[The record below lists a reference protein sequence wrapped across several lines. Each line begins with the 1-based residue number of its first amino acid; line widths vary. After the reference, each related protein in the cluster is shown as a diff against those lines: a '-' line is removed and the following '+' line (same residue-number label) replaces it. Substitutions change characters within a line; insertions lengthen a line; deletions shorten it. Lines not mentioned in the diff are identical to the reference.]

1 MSVGAQAFYR
11 VTQTIKDELVSNVN
25 VNTVTY
31 GDITRIDLSK
41 QTIFPLSHIM
51 VNNVTQQDRVFI
63 FNLTVFNMDIVDYSK
78 EATTDIFLDND
89 NEQDVLNT
97 QLAVANRMIEK
108 LRSGTLYLDKYQ
120 LDGSASCEPFMDR
133 FENQIAGWAT
143 TFTILVQNDIDNEV

>member
-1 MSVGAQAFYR
+1 MQIV
-11 VTQTIKDELVSNVN
+11 EL
-25 VNTVTY
+25 TL
-31 GDITRIDLSK
+31 ITK
-41 QTIFPLSHIM
+41 FPLSHIM
-51 VNNVTQQDRVFI
+51 VNNVTQQERVLI

>member
-31 GDITRIDLSK
+31 GDITIIDLSK

-51 VNNVTQQDRVFI
+51 VNNVTQQERVLI

>member
-1 MSVGAQAFYR
+1 
-11 VTQTIKDELVSNVN
+11 
-25 VNTVTY
+25 
-31 GDITRIDLSK
+31 
-41 QTIFPLSHIM
+41 
-51 VNNVTQQDRVFI
+51 
-63 FNLTVFNMDIVDYSK
+63 MDIVDYSK

>member
-51 VNNVTQQDRVFI
+51 VNNVTQQERVLI

-133 FENQIAGWAT
+133 FENQSAGWAT

>member
-51 VNNVTQQDRVFI
+51 VNNVTQQERVLI

-133 FENQIAGWAT
+133 FENQIEGWAT